1 MSRLWPHLVL
11 LAAVILAFGGST
23 DAGFVYD
30 DHRFIE
36 FNEALSSVRPLD
48 YFSDAATASAG
59 EGIQHDIYRP
69 LRTLLFALE
78 RQLFGLDAGGYHVV
92 SVLLQVIAAMLL
104 FSLLMQWSGGAQIPS
119 LLGALLFALHPMS
132 VEVVAW
138 VSSQGDQLAVIFMLL
153 ALRFVGRPGLAP
165 PLLLCVGYALA
176 ILSKE
181 SALVLP
187 ALVPLAWLI
196 VRHGQQKAG
205 DDAAPR
211 TSATQ
216 MWVRTGLLAGIA
228 GLYFVV
234 RFAVLPELAQVPG
247 GWGGP
252 VARLRGMLAG
262 FGWYAGQLVWPTGFS
277 FDFQLPLPQRFSDPE
292 VVFGAGL
299 LATTLLAGWFSWRRG
314 WVFLCFASLG
324 FLACLVPVSNV
335 IVPLKAFVADR
346 FLYPGLLC
354 LAVLPLALWAHMP
367 RRFGTAAVAIAAA
380 ILLAL
385 GLVSSERAEAWAGEK
400 SLWEAVRQDR
410 PSNPNAYQ
418 GLGYAFA
425 DEGRIKH
432 AERAF
437 RSYLEANPWD
447 GKTRKE
453 FGDILGLLADSLQL
467 SPEAEARIGTS
478 NTSIQ
483 SRRRIAWQAQ
493 QTLYMEAWRIWSRLG
508 FERGRGSEA
517 LAHEML
523 LRLLRSA
530 LLSGEPER
538 VRFANDQLILREGV
552 NPGDA
557 EQVLN
562 KASWPRRA
570 TRVLSAWNAVRRDPP
585 RDLSPTARSAFL
597 RVRRLAVEGI
607 GLSASAPHQELRK
620 QVLGGLHELM
630 NERRNSKRPPEL
642 FVWGPIIRLHL
653 EANDVRGARALL
665 EELRPYYPPEHP
677 DHPWFRDL
685 ANDVSI
691 ALRRRRQPR

>member
-1 MSRLWPHLVL
+1 MSRLWPYLVVL
-11 LAAVILAFGGST
+11 VAVILAFGSST

-36 FNEALSSVRPLD
+36 FNEALTSVQPLD

-69 LRTLLFALE
+69 LRTLLFAIE

-92 SVLLQVIAAMLL
+92 SVLLQIIAAMLL
-104 FSLLMQWSGGAQIPS
+104 LSLLMRWSGGAQIPS

-138 VSSQGDQLAVIFMLL
+138 VSSQGDQLAVIFMLVG
-153 ALRFVGRPGLAP
+153 LRFVGRPGLASTA
-165 PLLLCVGYALA
+165 LLCVSYVLA

-187 ALVPLAWLI
+187 ALVPLAWLV
-196 VRHGQQKAG
+196 VRHAH
-205 DDAAPR
+205 R
-211 TSATQ
+211 TTGTDGSRLTTPGR
-216 MWVRTGLLAGIA
+216 MWLRTGLLAGIA
-228 GLYFVV
+228 LLYFVV

-277 FDFQLPLPQRFSDPE
+277 FDFQLPLPQRFGDPE
-292 VVFGAGL
+292 VVWGAGL

-354 LAVLPLALWAHMP
+354 LAVLPLALWARLP
-367 RRFGTAAVAIAAA
+367 RRWGTATVAVAAAVLVAWGVIA
-380 ILLAL
+380 
-385 GLVSSERAEAWAGEK
+385 SERAEAWSSEK
-400 SLWEAVRQDR
+400 SLWEAVRRDR
-410 PSNPNAYQ
+410 PANPNAYQ

-425 DEGRIKH
+425 DEGRIQV

-453 FGDILGLLADSLQL
+453 FGDVLGQLADSLQL
-467 SPEAEARIGTS
+467 SEDAKVRIGTS
-478 NTSIQ
+478 NTTIQ
-483 SRRRIAWQAQ
+483 SRRRIAWRAQ

-508 FERGRGSEA
+508 FEQGRGSPA
-517 LAHEML
+517 LANELL

-552 NPGDA
+552 DPGKA
-557 EQVLN
+557 EQVLR

-585 RDLSPTARSAFL
+585 RDLTPAARDAFL
-597 RVRRLAVEGI
+597 RVRRVAVEGI
-607 GLSASAPHQELRK
+607 GLSASVPHQELRK
-620 QVLGGLHELM
+620 QVLGRLRDLM
-630 NERRNSKRPPEL
+630 NERRRDKRPPEL
-642 FVWGPIIRLHL
+642 FVWGPIVRLHL
-653 EANDVRGARALL
+653 EARDLAGARALI
-665 EELRPYYPPEHP
+665 EELSPYYPPAHP

-685 ANDVSI
+685 AIDVSI
-691 ALRRRRQPR
+691 AVRRKR